1 MSVDRNIAHLGKAP
15 MFSDIGENAQRLLAE
30 RAASTTYRKGQLIFQ
45 EGEKGDAVY
54 IVVEGTVKISVV
66 SPDGDE
72 MLLTTLTPFDTFG
85 ELALLDGGPRSA
97 SAEALQETR
106 VLSISRDAFWH
117 VLEADRRFVEKMF
130 MSLGA
135 LLRRLTQRAADFV
148 FLDLHGRVAKLLV
161 DLAADRGQPVG
172 DEVSLDLQLTQSD
185 LASMVGGSR
194 QSVNQILRSF
204 EDRGYLEISG
214 RQIVLK
220 RMEALRRRAGLL

>member
-1 MSVDRNIAHLGKAP
+1 M
-15 MFSDIGENAQRLLAE
+15 
-30 RAASTTYRKGQLIFQ
+30 
-45 EGEKGDAVY
+45 
-54 IVVEGTVKISVV
+54 VVEGTVKISVV
-66 SPDGDE
+66 SSDGDE

-106 VLSISRDAFWH
+106 VLSITREAFLA
-117 VLEADRRFVEKMF
+117 VLDADRRFVEKMF
-130 MSLGA
+130 TSLGA
-135 LLRRLTQRAADFV
+135 LLRRLTQRTADFV

-161 DLAADRGQPVG
+161 DLATDRGQPVG
-172 DEVSLDLQLTQSD
+172 DDVSLDLGLTQSN

-214 RQIVLK
+214 RHIVVK
-220 RMEALRRRAGLL
+220 RLEELRRRAHLT

>member
-1 MSVDRNIAHLGKAP
+1 MSLDRNIAHLAKAP

-30 RAASTTYRKGQLIFQ
+30 RAIATTYRKGQLIFQ
-45 EGEKGDAVY
+45 EGEQGDAVY

-106 VLSISRDAFWH
+106 VLSISREAFWV
-117 VLEADRRFVEKMF
+117 VLEADRKFVEKMF

-161 DLAADRGQPVG
+161 DLAGDKSQPG

-214 RQIVLK
+214 RHIVLK
-220 RMEALRRRAGLL
+220 SLEALRRRAHLS